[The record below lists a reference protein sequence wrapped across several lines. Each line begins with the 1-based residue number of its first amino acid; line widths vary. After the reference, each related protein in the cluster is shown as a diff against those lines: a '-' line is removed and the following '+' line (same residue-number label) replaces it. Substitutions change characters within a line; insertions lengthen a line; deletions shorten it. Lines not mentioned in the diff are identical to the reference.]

1 MEGRGGLGERGK
13 EGRKGN
19 GERRGLREVGENNA
33 LVVGDRRYDK
43 IEEFNV
49 DWKAERGRLNLA
61 HVTRNKTIK
70 N

>member
-13 EGRKGN
+13 ESRKGN
-19 GERRGLREVGENNA
+19 GERRGPREVGENNA
-33 LVVGDRRYDK
+33 LVVGDRRYDT
-43 IEEFNV
+43 IEEFYV
-49 DWKAERGRLNLA
+49 DWKAEGCQLNLA